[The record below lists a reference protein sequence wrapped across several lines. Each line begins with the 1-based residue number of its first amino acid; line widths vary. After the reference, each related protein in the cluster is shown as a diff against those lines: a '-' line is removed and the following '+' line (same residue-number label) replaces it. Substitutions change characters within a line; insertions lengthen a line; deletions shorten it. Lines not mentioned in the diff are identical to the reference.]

1 MKYEFLDKINN
12 PSDLRILS
20 INDLDEV
27 SEELRHFL
35 IDTVSQC
42 GGHFGASLGAVELT
56 IALHYSFNTPED
68 KIIWDVGHQCYG
80 HKVITGRKN
89 ELYTIRKKN
98 GLHPF
103 PSMEESEY
111 DTFGVGHSS
120 TSISAAIGMAIA
132 SSYKKEDKKIVA
144 VIGDGGLSAGMAFEA
159 LNHMGSI
166 DEDILIILN
175 DNEMSISPNVGAMTN
190 YLTKIISSKAYSTV
204 KEGSKNILKKVP
216 PSGIFLTKT
225 EKHIKGLL
233 APGMLFEEMGINYY
247 GPIDG
252 HDTHFLVKT
261 LKNLKKI
268 PGPKLLHVITK
279 KGKGYLPAEADPVK
293 YHAVPVFDREIG
305 VEKNSNQKITYTK
318 IFDDWLCNIAK
329 KDPRIFAITP
339 AMREGSG
346 LVNFSEKF
354 PERYI
359 DVGIAEQHSVT
370 LAAGLACEGQ
380 KPIVCIYSTFLQ
392 RAYDQLIHDVALQ
405 NLDVLFAVDRA
416 GFVGADGGT
425 HCGVY
430 DLSYLRCIPNMVIM
444 APSNEEECKNM
455 LYTGYLH
462 NGPAVVRYPRG
473 EGMGIKA
480 NENFESY
487 EIGKAENIMSG
498 HNTVILCFGSVLDIC
513 TSVAKKIDCTLIDM
527 RFIKPIDS
535 SMIIECAKN
544 HSLIVTVEDNSVMG
558 GAGSAVNEVLGENGI
573 TINVINIGTKDRFF
587 NHATREEQ
595 LYESGISKE
604 NIMEKIKNCIENNNL
619 YDLNHSSNIEK
630 LTN

>member
-1 MKYEFLDKINN
+1 MKYEFLDKIND

-20 INDLDEV
+20 VNDLNNVAD
-27 SEELRHFL
+27 ELRYFL

-80 HKVITGRKN
+80 HKVLTGRKDQ
-89 ELYTIRKKN
+89 LYTIRKKG

-103 PSMEESEY
+103 PSREESEY
-111 DTFGVGHSS
+111 DVFGVGHSS

-132 SSYKKEDKKIVA
+132 SSHKKEDKKVVA
-144 VIGDGGLSAGMAFEA
+144 VIGDGGLSAGMAYEA

-166 DEDILIILN
+166 GQDVLVILN

-190 YLTKIISSKAYSTV
+190 YLTKILSSKAYTTV
-204 KEGSKNILKKVP
+204 KEGSKNVLKKVP
-216 PSGIFLTKT
+216 PFDQLAQKT
-225 EKHIKGLL
+225 EGHIKGWF

-279 KGKGYLPAEADPVK
+279 KGKGYLPAESDPVK
-293 YHAVPVFDREIG
+293 YHAVPVFNREVG
-305 VEKNSNQKITYTK
+305 VKKNINQKITYTK
-318 IFDDWLCNIAK
+318 IFDNWVCSIAE

-346 LVNFSEKF
+346 LVEFSKKF

-359 DVGIAEQHSVT
+359 DVGIAEQHSIT

-430 DLSYLRCIPNMVIM
+430 DLSYLRCIPNMLIM
-444 APSNEEECKNM
+444 APSSEEECKNM

-462 NGPAVVRYPRG
+462 SGPAVVRYPRG
-473 EGMGIKA
+473 EGLGVKVSEEL
-480 NENFESY
+480 ENY
-487 EIGKAENIMSG
+487 KIGVSKKIHSGKNIIIFS
-498 HNTVILCFGSVLDIC
+498 FGSVLNVC
-513 TSVAKKIDCTLIDM
+513 HEVSNELNCTLIDM
-527 RFIKPIDS
+527 RFVKPIDEN
-535 SMIIECAKN
+535 IIKESVEKY
-544 HSLIVTVEDNSVMG
+544 SLIVTVEDNSVMG
-558 GAGSAVNEVLGENGI
+558 GAGSAVNEVISKNNYQAKIL
-573 TINVINIGTKDRFF
+573 NIGVPDKFF
-587 NHATREEQ
+587 YHSTREEQ
-595 LYESGISKE
+595 LADSGISAE
-604 NIMEKIKNCIENNNL
+604 NIIKKIKKYIENNNL
-619 YDLNHSSNIEK
+619 YDLNHSSKIK
-630 LTN
+630 